1 MLCADRGSLC
11 DWLQLGVSEHMGEN
25 PGMGS
30 PPPGSI
36 LLTPLHHRPDLTASC
51 AELLNQTWRRSLG
64 ARIHSLE
71 QSLDDFPV
79 CLVLTGAREGPV
91 LGHARLSKVIG
102 LPNSL
107 FVESVVVSADL
118 RGKGYGRR
126 LMEATERY
134 ARGRGFQNLYLTT
147 HDKQDFYYHLGYRLT
162 EPVQNMGR
170 LGALVPPGMFQKMTP
185 SKTNPTFNHH
195 GGPSTLPNKPPCP
208 SPQECSGVEPPG
220 TPSESLEHFSRAIPI
235 PPSPLC
241 PMSTSLP
248 PPCPI
253 STLLSPTPPP
263 PPPPC
268 PMSTSLP
275 PSCPMSTPLPPPCP
289 ISTLLSPTP
298 PPPPPPCPMSTSLP
312 PPCPMSTP
320 LPPPCPISTLLS
332 PPPPPPPPPCPKST
346 PLAPPPHR
354 CPTST
359 LLSPSPPPPPP
370 PCPISALLSPPPPPP
385 PLCPTSTPPPPPCPT
400 SNPLSSPPCPTST
413 PLSPPP
419 PAPPCP
425 TSTPFFSPP
434 PPPPPPPS
442 ASLLPCS
449 SFSSFPHSLSPAK
462 TKSTLQTPYRDFR
475 GDPIFWMIKSL

>member
-1 MLCADRGSLC
+1 MLCSVRGSLC

-25 PGMGS
+25 PGRGS

-36 LLTPLHHRPDLTASC
+36 ILTPLHHRPDLTASC

-71 QSLDDFPV
+71 KSLDDFPV
-79 CLVLTGAREGPV
+79 CLVLIGAREGPV

-102 LPNSL
+102 LPDSL

-134 ARGRGFQNLYLTT
+134 ARGKGFRNLYLTT

-170 LGALVPPGMFQKMTP
+170 LGSLVPPGMFQKVTP

-195 GGPSTLPNKPPCP
+195 GGPSSLPKKSPCP
-208 SPQECSGVEPPG
+208 SPQECSGVEPPRA
-220 TPSESLEHFSRAIPI
+220 PSESLEHFSRAISI

-241 PMSTSLP
+241 PTSTSLP
-248 PPCPI
+248 PPCP
-253 STLLSPTPPP
+253 T
-263 PPPPC
+263 
-268 PMSTSLP
+268 
-275 PSCPMSTPLPPPCP
+275 
-289 ISTLLSPTP
+289 
-298 PPPPPPCPMSTSLP
+298 
-312 PPCPMSTP
+312 
-320 LPPPCPISTLLS
+320 STLLS
-332 PPPPPPPPPCPKST
+332 PPPPPPPPPCPMST
-346 PLAPPPHR
+346 PLAPPHPR

-359 LLSPSPPPPPP
+359 PLSPSPPPPPP
-370 PCPISALLSPPPPPP
+370 PCPTSALLSPPPPLPP
-385 PLCPTSTPPPPPCPT
+385 PLCPTSTPLPPPPSPPCPT
-400 SNPLSSPPCPTST
+400 STPLSHPPPPPPPGPTSTPLSPPPPPPPPYPTSNLLSSPPLPPPPPCPTST

-419 PAPPCP
+419 PPPAPPCP
-425 TSTPFFSPP
+425 TSTPFLSP

-462 TKSTLQTPYRDFR
+462 TRSTLQTPYRDFR
-475 GDPIFWMIKSL
+475 GDPIFWMMKSL